1 MAQLCYSECTNL
13 YHRSTIRN
21 NMKHRH
27 LTLTFSFLIIL
38 LLNSCKQP
46 KQYFEVA
53 GMLHTPYT
61 IKFEYTESLE
71 DEIQAELQ
79 RYYHC
84 LNPFDSTSI
93 ISQVN
98 RNKEIEV
105 DDLFVEVFNK
115 AMEVS
120 EQTNGIYDIT
130 CAPLINLWGFGFSK
144 SDSITPAIIDSV
156 RSFVGYRKVR
166 LEGKKVV
173 KDDPRLLLNCSS
185 LGDGCS
191 CEVIARLLDSKG
203 IENYLIDIGG
213 ETTAKGVNP
222 KRECWR
228 IGITKP
234 SDDPMGTNR
243 ELQEIVR
250 LCGRHGL
257 ATSGDYRNF
266 YIKDGKKY
274 AHTIDPRTGYPAGQ
288 PILSA
293 TVIAPDCMTADAYA
307 TAFMAMG
314 REEARKIQQEHPELE
329 YLFIYADENGDYRT
343 DYSDGFRQYF
353 VSTE

>member
-1 MAQLCYSECTNL
+1 
-13 YHRSTIRN
+13 
-21 NMKHRH
+21 MKHSY
-27 LTLTFSFLIIL
+27 LLPAGLSFFIISLLIG
-38 LLNSCKQP
+38 CKQP
-46 KQYFEVA
+46 EQYFKVA
-53 GMLHTPYT
+53 GILHTPYQ
-61 IKFEYTESLE
+61 IQFCYTESLE
-71 DEIQAELQ
+71 DEIHAELQ

-84 LNPFDSTSI
+84 LNPFDSTSV

-98 RNKEIEV
+98 RNKDIEV

-115 AMEVS
+115 AKEVS

-130 CAPLINLWGFGFSK
+130 CAPFINLWGFGFSK
-144 SDSITPAIIDSV
+144 NDSVTPAMIDSIRA
-156 RSFVGYRKVR
+156 FVGYQKIR
-166 LEGKKVV
+166 LEGKKVI
-173 KDDPRLLLNCSS
+173 KDDPRILLNCSS

-191 CEVIARLLDSKG
+191 CEVIARLFDSKG
-203 IENYLIDIGG
+203 IENYMIDIGG
-213 ETTAKGVNP
+213 ETTVKGVNP
-222 KRECWR
+222 KGECWR

-234 SDDPMGTNR
+234 TDDPMGVNK
-243 ELQEIVR
+243 ELQEIVQ

-293 TVIAPDCMTADAYA
+293 TVIADDCMTADAYA

-314 REEARKIQQEHPELE
+314 REEARKIQQQHPELE
-329 YLFIYADENGDYRT
+329 YLFIYADKNGDFRT
-343 DYSDGFRQYF
+343 DYSEGFRKHL
-353 VSTE
+353 VSVNK

>member
-1 MAQLCYSECTNL
+1 
-13 YHRSTIRN
+13 
-21 NMKHRH
+21 MKHSY
-27 LTLTFSFLIIL
+27 LLPAGLSFFIISLLIG
-38 LLNSCKQP
+38 CKQP
-46 KQYFEVA
+46 EQYFKVA
-53 GMLHTPYT
+53 GILHTPYQ
-61 IKFEYTESLE
+61 IQFCYTESLE
-71 DEIQAELQ
+71 EEIHAELQ

-84 LNPFDSTSI
+84 LNPFDSTSV

-98 RNKEIEV
+98 RNKDLEV

-115 AMEVS
+115 AKEVS

-130 CAPLINLWGFGFSK
+130 CAPFINLWGFGFSK
-144 SDSITPAIIDSV
+144 SDSVTQAMIDSI
-156 RSFVGYRKVR
+156 RAFVGYQKIR
-166 LEGKKVV
+166 LEGKKVI
-173 KDDPRLLLNCSS
+173 KDDPRILLNCSS

-191 CEVIARLLDSKG
+191 CEVIARLFDSKG
-203 IENYLIDIGG
+203 IENYMIDIGG
-213 ETTAKGVNP
+213 ETTVKGVNP
-222 KRECWR
+222 KGECWR

-234 SDDPMGTNR
+234 KDDPMGVNQ
-243 ELQEIVR
+243 ELQEIVQ

-293 TVIAPDCMTADAYA
+293 TIVAADCMTADAYA

-314 REEARKIQQEHPELE
+314 REEAHKILQQHPELE

-343 DYSDGFRQYF
+343 ESSERFRQYL
-353 VSTE
+353 VSKP

>member
-1 MAQLCYSECTNL
+1 
-13 YHRSTIRN
+13 
-21 NMKHRH
+21 MKHLH
-27 LTLTFSFLIIL
+27 IIFSLPLFFIL
-38 LLNSCKQP
+38 FLNSCQQP
-46 KQYFEVA
+46 KQYFEVT
-53 GMLHTPYT
+53 GMLHTPYQ
-61 IKFEYTESLE
+61 IKFEYTKSLE
-71 DEIQAELQ
+71 DEIHAELQ

-84 LNPFDSTSI
+84 LNPFDSTSV

-98 RNKEIEV
+98 RNKDIDV

-115 AMEVS
+115 AKKVS

-130 CAPLINLWGFGFSK
+130 CAPFINLWGFGFSK
-144 SDSITPAIIDSV
+144 SDSVTQAMIDSV
-156 RSFVGYRKVR
+156 RTFVGYQKVR
-166 LEGKKVV
+166 LDGKKVV
-173 KDDPRLLLNCSS
+173 KDDPRILLNCSS

-191 CEVIARLLDSKG
+191 CEVIARLFDSKG
-203 IENYLIDIGG
+203 IKNYMIDIGG
-213 ETTAKGVNP
+213 ETTVKGVNP
-222 KRECWR
+222 KGECWR

-234 SDDPMGTNR
+234 TDDPMGVNQ
-243 ELQEIVR
+243 ELQEIVQ

-266 YIKDGKKY
+266 YVKDGKKY

-293 TVIAPDCMTADAYA
+293 TVIAADCMTADAYA

-314 REEARKIQQEHPELE
+314 REEARKIQQQHPELE

-343 DYSDGFRQYF
+343 DYSEGFKQYLIP
-353 VSTE
+353 